1 MCSSN
6 KHYLLKWFFG
16 NQVLFKN
23 VRYCTSVMFSKFFF
37 YYYYLMYTTVQMFAV
52 HEKIFNDGI
61 YFSVI
66 VVCELNWKAFFCSMQ
81 KWYLCCFCSIR
92 QFYWNLTVDFP
103 SRITDS
109 FSHPFYVNVICL
121 MCYFKLKWHLNSIHN
136 YK

>member
-66 VVCELNWKAFFCSMQ
+66 VVCELNWKAFFLQHAEMISVLLLQYKTILLKFNCRFSFQ
-81 KWYLCCFCSIR
+81 NNRLLFTPFLCKCNMFNVLLSIK
-92 QFYWNLTVDFP
+92 
-103 SRITDS
+103 
-109 FSHPFYVNVICL
+109 
-121 MCYFKLKWHLNSIHN
+121 MALK
-136 YK
+136 